1 MTRYLVLLKFTE
13 SGVAAIKESIHRA
26 DGFKETAAKLGASIE
41 AQSWTLGEYDGAFI
55 LNAPDEATAAAL
67 VLDLG
72 HNAKVKTTMMRAFD
86 AAEFKSV
93 VDKLA

>member
-1 MTRYLVLLKFTE
+1 MIRYLVLLNFTE
-13 SGVAAIKESIHRA
+13 KGASAVKGSIERAEGFAA
-26 DGFKETAAKLGASIE
+26 TAAKVGASVE
-41 AQSWTLGEYDGAFI
+41 AQYWTLGTCDGAFV

-72 HNAKVKTTMMRAFD
+72 HNANVKTTMMRAFD

-93 VDKLA
+93 IAKMA